1 MGDGERVLDEMV
13 CCGSAQEINCVN
25 SSVIFLKSTY
35 GDWQL
40 SLVSNLLEHLY
51 IRLQNVHNTTCGF
64 NDDDVDDKAAFR
76 KGL

>member
-13 CCGSAQEINCVN
+13 CCGSAQEINCV
-25 SSVIFLKSTY
+25 SPSVIFLKNTY

-40 SLVSNLLEHLY
+40 SLVSNLLKHLY
-51 IRLQNVHNTTCGF
+51 MRLQNVHNTTCGF
-64 NDDDVDDKAAFR
+64 DDDDDDKAAFR